1 MKYPILKRLALVL
14 MSVSMALSLEISP
27 ALQSHRMQIQAKEDD
42 SGLTYAYPEP
52 VYNIDASLLGEEDRK
67 FEFSSREKDVQPYEG
82 TFEERVNQLRRDLPQ
97 GRCWNHFSPDS
108 AYSLTSTTDVPCSD
122 HGSRSGSVKCNSFDQ
137 GVQCAGF
144 AYLCYYKCH
153 GYLRSSR
160 IGTRY
165 VVGNEG
171 IRAGDVIRMSGHT
184 AFVWNVNGDQ
194 LSILEANYGASCRI
208 DHSRTVRASEVLH
221 YWTPKAYVLHYN
233 ANGGQGS
240 PNAKIVPIDTPY
252 TLGDGALWRPGY
264 QFAGWT
270 VSRLTSSESLYE
282 KNGTR
287 AYFADP
293 VQAQQEGWKLAVVA
307 SWESLTPSDFGQPL
321 AQSGDDIELRA
332 VWKEKTRTL
341 SFDPGIG
348 QGTMEPILVSL
359 GEGGTQIPA
368 CTFIHDAMA
377 FNGWLVY
384 RPNGQILCSSDGTL
398 RGDLRYFDTIPN
410 ARGAGYS
417 PVQIPDGAVIHT
429 LGDDS
434 EEPLRLEAQW
444 TGYSRARAERVNL
457 QRLYNPNSGEHFY
470 TESAVER
477 DALVQMG
484 WTYEG
489 EGWTAPVQSELPVY
503 RLYNPNAGDHHYTL
517 SEAEK
522 DGLVRAGWIYEKI
535 GWYSDPAKGV
545 PIYRQYNPNAK
556 AGAHNFTKSS
566 QENQALGRLGWV
578 AEGISWYGT
587 K

>member
-1 MKYPILKRLALVL
+1 M
-14 MSVSMALSLEISP
+14 
-27 ALQSHRMQIQAKEDD
+27 
-42 SGLTYAYPEP
+42 
-52 VYNIDASLLGEEDRK
+52 
-67 FEFSSREKDVQPYEG
+67 
-82 TFEERVNQLRRDLPQ
+82 
-97 GRCWNHFSPDS
+97 
-108 AYSLTSTTDVPCSD
+108 
-122 HGSRSGSVKCNSFDQ
+122 
-137 GVQCAGF
+137 QCAGF

-194 LSILEANYGASCRI
+194 LSILEANYGALCRI

-332 VWKEKTRTL
+332 VWKEKHGR
-341 SFDPGIG
+341 SRSIRASDR
-348 QGTMEPILVSL
+348 EP
-359 GEGGTQIPA
+359 
-368 CTFIHDAMA
+368 
-377 FNGWLVY
+377 W
-384 RPNGQILCSSDGTL
+384 
-398 RGDLRYFDTIPN
+398 
-410 ARGAGYS
+410 
-417 PVQIPDGAVIHT
+417 
-429 LGDDS
+429 
-434 EEPLRLEAQW
+434 
-444 TGYSRARAERVNL
+444 SRFWFR
-457 QRLYNPNSGEHFY
+457 
-470 TESAVER
+470 
-477 DALVQMG
+477 
-484 WTYEG
+484 
-489 EGWTAPVQSELPVY
+489 
-503 RLYNPNAGDHHYTL
+503 
-517 SEAEK
+517 
-522 DGLVRAGWIYEKI
+522 
-535 GWYSDPAKGV
+535 
-545 PIYRQYNPNAK
+545 
-556 AGAHNFTKSS
+556 
-566 QENQALGRLGWV
+566 
-578 AEGISWYGT
+578 
-587 K
+587 